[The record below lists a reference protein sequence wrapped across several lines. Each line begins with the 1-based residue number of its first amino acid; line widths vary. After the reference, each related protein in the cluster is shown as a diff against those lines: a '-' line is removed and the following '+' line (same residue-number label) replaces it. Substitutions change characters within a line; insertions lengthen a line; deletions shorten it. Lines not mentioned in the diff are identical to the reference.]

1 MSELS
6 TLIAELKVKAS
17 EAEQAI
23 AQSLANHNFLA
34 GHSAAIK
41 SLLDMATSIAATV
54 APGNLVTEGL
64 QVVDGIVDNASAG
77 SIPTETTAS

>member
-6 TLIAELKVKAS
+6 TLIAELKAKAS

-41 SLLDMATSIAATV
+41 SLLDMATSIASTI
-54 APGNLVTEGL
+54 APANPVVNVLE
-64 QVVDGIVDNASAG
+64 VVDGIVDNASAD
-77 SIPTETTAS
+77 SVPTEATAS